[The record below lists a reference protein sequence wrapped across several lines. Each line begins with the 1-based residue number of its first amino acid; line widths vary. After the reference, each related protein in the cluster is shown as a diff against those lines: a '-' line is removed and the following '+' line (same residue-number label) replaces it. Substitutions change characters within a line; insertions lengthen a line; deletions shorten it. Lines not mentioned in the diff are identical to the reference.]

1 MAGNSRLFDPR
12 GLGQAPAKGHY
23 WRVLQPWAY
32 SLVGLLFVA
41 IVLALFYPAWKR
53 GENTKAQA
61 IKVQREVEEMK
72 QEVGVLQDEAGRLKN
87 DPFTVERM
95 SRDSLGVAK
104 PGEVIFKFQPYR
116 TNPPTPGDAKRTVR
130 GMEALRKP

>member
-1 MAGNSRLFDPR
+1 MTQGDSDKHLPKDTTGGFYSR
-12 GLGQAPAKGHY
+12 GLMH
-23 WRVLQPWAY
+23 WWVF
-32 SLVGLLFVA
+32 SLLPSCWLFFILLGNVER
-41 IVLALFYPAWKR
+41 IPR
-53 GENTKAQA
+53 AQA

-116 TNPPTPGDAKRTVR
+116 TNTPTPGDAKRTVR

>member
-116 TNPPTPGDAKRTVR
+116 TNTSTPGDAKRTVR